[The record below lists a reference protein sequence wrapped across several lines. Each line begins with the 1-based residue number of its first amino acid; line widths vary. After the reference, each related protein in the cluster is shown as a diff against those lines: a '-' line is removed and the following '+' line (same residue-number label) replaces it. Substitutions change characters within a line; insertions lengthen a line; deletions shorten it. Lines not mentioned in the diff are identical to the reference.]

1 MVSYRGLLQQLFV
14 YLTNH
19 IVGDVLSFFQRYKDS
34 LNGEDVYLVNNGD
47 FIHGTILGDN
57 PPNYLPGI
65 IERMPFDLIGVG
77 NHELTSVD
85 SLTKLREPGG
95 LFDEWGTKLVT
106 SNVQVKDDKLEPLG
120 SNYVILKGR
129 QSNILAL
136 GFLYEM
142 KDSVVTVETVENTL
156 DEEWFKSLFLDDAG
170 FEFDSILVLAHMDVQ
185 DDLVAL
191 ILAKLRSLVGPDMV
205 IQFIT
210 GHTHTRSYE
219 QLDDYSSSFEAG
231 AFLNTIG
238 YISYDPKRPNSF
250 KHEFINANKASI
262 AQTLNMSVEQYQTDE
277 GEELSE
283 YIARTVEHD
292 GGNVKLGCI
301 PRHFRVVGALDE
313 GDSLHG
319 LHLRTVIPNGYFGR
333 LGHTVTSTHGRGS
346 NKGSSKPTEQHVFVQ
361 YLDRSVQYDLFSGT
375 ATMNDVYGVV
385 PEDDSVVEIAHGLKG
400 KTILDIIQG
409 MEDGNLAVG
418 AVSTT
423 NEDANEVALVSP
435 YGIKNEQ
442 LYRLHS
448 VSLQV
453 TAIQDI
459 MLSLDVPAKF
469 ITHSG
474 SGSFKHSSHQP
485 QSLRDLWVDVIK
497 NEFSYDG
504 DDCVC
509 LASNNCAKSKDY
521 SAPIVPSSP
530 KGGGT
535 TEPLPEIEGVD
546 AASPTSNTH
555 KGSNSH
561 STHKGAGSK
570 KIPKAQS
577 SHNNSKSNDDGS
589 SGMAGLWFALI
600 AVAGVVAFVIRKKR
614 RDAEYVIPQRSGRSE
629 LDGIPND
636 LELHVTSS
644 AASAYGSTGADY
656 SSPAIPPH
664 ASFV

>member
-1 MVSYRGLLQQLFV
+1 M
-14 YLTNH
+14 
-19 IVGDVLSFFQRYKDS
+19 
-34 LNGEDVYLVNNGD
+34 YLVNNGD

-85 SLTKLREPGG
+85 SIAKLREPGG
-95 LFDEWGTKLVT
+95 LFDEWGKKLIT
-106 SNVQVKDDKLEPLG
+106 SNVQVKGDAAKLEPLG
-120 SNYVILKGR
+120 HNFVILKGR

-136 GFLYEM
+136 GFLYNM
-142 KDSVVTVETVENTL
+142 KDSVVTVETVESTL
-156 DEEWFKSLFLDDAG
+156 DEEWFKSLFLADAG
-170 FEFDSILVLAHMDVQ
+170 FDFDSILVLAHMDVQ
-185 DDLVAL
+185 DDLVL
-191 ILAKLRSLVGPDMV
+191 LLLAKFRSFVGPNMV

-219 QLDDYSSSFEAG
+219 HFDDYSSSFEAG

-238 YISYDPKRPNSF
+238 YISYDPKQPNSF
-250 KHEFINANKASI
+250 KHEFINANRASI
-262 AQTLNMSVEQYQTDE
+262 AQTLNMSVEQYQTDD
-277 GEELSE
+277 GKELSE

-301 PRHFRVVGALDE
+301 PRQYRVDGALEED
-313 GDSLHG
+313 DSLLG

-346 NKGSSKPTEQHVFVQ
+346 GKGSTKSTEQHVFVQ

-385 PEDDSVVEIAHGLKG
+385 PEDDNVVEIAHGLQG
-400 KTILDIIQG
+400 KTILDIIKG
-409 MEDGNLAVG
+409 MDNGNFAVG
-418 AVSTT
+418 AVATT
-423 NEDANEVALVSP
+423 NEDSDDVELVLP

-453 TAIQDI
+453 SAIQDI
-459 MLSLDVPAKF
+459 MLGLDVPAKF
-469 ITHSG
+469 ITHTG
-474 SGSFKHSSHQP
+474 SGSFKHSAHQP
-485 QSLRDLWVDVIK
+485 QSLRALWVDVIK

-504 DDCVC
+504 DDCAC
-509 LASNNCAKSKDY
+509 LASNNCSNSKDY
-521 SAPIVPSSP
+521 SAPITPSSP
-530 KGGGT
+530 KGGVT
-535 TEPLPEIEGVD
+535 TEPLPEIEGTEIEGID
-546 AASPTSNTH
+546 AAPH

-561 STHKGAGSK
+561 ISHKGSNSN
-570 KIPKAQS
+570 KIPKAQN
-577 SHNNSKSNDDGS
+577 SHNSSKSNGSGS
-589 SGMAGLWFALI
+589 SGMAGLWLSLI
-600 AVAGVVAFVIRKKR
+600 AIAGVVAFVIRRKR
-614 RDAEYVIPQRSGRSE
+614 RDADYVIPQRSGRSE
-629 LDGIPND
+629 LDGIPDD
-636 LELHVTSS
+636 LELHDTS

-656 SSPAIPPH
+656 ASPAIPPH